1 MSNPNVQPLAQDF
14 VIAAQV
20 PDPVRFF
27 FHDPDLTR
35 LDDGTLLLAA
45 PQWHRPG
52 WDYSRR
58 LRLLRSDDGGLTWV
72 ELPGLPYEE
81 ATPFVLDGRLLMF
94 VQEKCHKD
102 FLIVASDDRGETWS
116 DPRTVIEGPIWN
128 ISTSRVLRPEAV
140 YWAMDWDLPDHGH
153 GGKTMLRLD
162 RSMPPLDPGAW
173 TLSNIVRQPEIPAA
187 MTRNLFPDGNRPQL
201 SGGWRDPLVWLE
213 PNTVEVRGRIRAFCR
228 CVFDEYAAAHIAAV
242 FDYDPDANR
251 MSFTQFA
258 AWPGAQCKFYIIH
271 DHSASMYWMLSNLIT
286 NSQDLLGWAEKCG
299 SPDITEARETNG
311 GGSISTMESTA
322 STGFRPVA
330 WPAGPTTSTAASCI
344 PAPSWTGTI
353 SWYSRAP
360 AGTRATSMTPTS
372 VPSTAFETT
381 AVWPWTS
388 TLEAFTDCGHVLAR
402 ISRYASTVFASPISS
417 ASPISAWPIETSRTP
432 GMEQNLP
439 RFSRFRSC
447 PALTP
452 RPAS

>member
-20 PDPVRFF
+20 PDPMQVF
-27 FHDPDLTR
+27 FHDPDLAR

-45 PQWHRPG
+45 PQWNRPG
-52 WDYSRR
+52 WDHSRR

-81 ATPFVLDGRLLMF
+81 ATPFVLDGQLLMF

-102 FLIVASDDRGETWS
+102 FLVVASDDRGETWS

-128 ISTSRVLRPEAV
+128 ISTSRVLRPEAL
-140 YWAMDWDLPDHGH
+140 YWAMDYDLPGHGH
-153 GGKTMLRLD
+153 GGKTMLRMN
-162 RSMPPLDPGAW
+162 RSMSPLDPGAW

-213 PNTVEVRGRIRAFCR
+213 PNTVEVSGRIRAFCR

-242 FDYDPDANR
+242 FDYDPDAQELN
-251 MSFTQFA
+251 FTQFA

-286 NSQDLLGWAEKCG
+286 NSQDLLGWGEKMG
-299 SPDITEARETNG
+299 ESGYHG
-311 GGSISTMESTA
+311 GPGNERRWLYLHYGIDCLNW
-322 STGFRPVA
+322 F
-330 WPAGPTTSTAASCI
+330 PAGCVARWPDNVYRSFMY
-344 PAPSWTGTI
+344 PSAVVDGDDI
-353 SWYSRAP
+353 VILSR
-360 AGTRATSMTPTS
+360 
-372 VPSTAFETT
+372 
-381 AVWPWTS
+381 
-388 TLEAFTDCGHVLAR
+388 
-402 ISRYASTVFASPISS
+402 
-417 ASPISAWPIETSRTP
+417 TSRDSGDQHDADLCTIH
-432 GMEQNLP
+432 
-439 RFSRFRSC
+439 RIRDYRSL
-447 PALTP
+447 AMDLH
-452 RPAS
+452 AGGLH

>member
-20 PDPVRFF
+20 PDPVRSF

-52 WDYSRR
+52 WDHSRR

-102 FLIVASDDRGETWS
+102 FMVVASDDRGETWS

-128 ISTSRVLRPEAV
+128 ISTSRVLRPEAL
-140 YWAMDWDLPDHGH
+140 YWAMDWDLPGRGH

-162 RSMPPLDPGAW
+162 RSMLPLDPGAW

-213 PNTVEVRGRIRAFCR
+213 PNTVDVRGRIRAFCR
-228 CVFDEYAAAHIAAV
+228 CVFDEYAAAHVAAV
-242 FDYDPDANR
+242 FDYDPDLHKLR
-251 MSFTQFA
+251 FTQFA

-271 DHSASMYWMLSNLIT
+271 DRSASMYWMLSNLIT
-286 NSQDLLGWAEKCG
+286 NSQDLLGWAERM
-299 SPDITEARETNG
+299 RETGYHG
-311 GGSISTMESTA
+311 GPGNERRWLYLHYGIDCLNW
-322 STGFRPVA
+322 F
-330 WPAGPTTSTAASCI
+330 PAGCVARWPDNVYRSFMY
-344 PAPSWTGTI
+344 PSAVVDGDDI
-353 SWYSRAP
+353 VVLSR
-360 AGTRATSMTPTS
+360 
-372 VPSTAFETT
+372 
-381 AVWPWTS
+381 
-388 TLEAFTDCGHVLAR
+388 
-402 ISRYASTVFASPISS
+402 
-417 ASPISAWPIETSRTP
+417 TSRDSGDQHDADLCTIH
-432 GMEQNLP
+432 
-439 RFSRFRSC
+439 RIRDYRSL
-447 PALTP
+447 AMDLH
-452 RPAS
+452 AGGLH

>member
-20 PDPVRFF
+20 PDPVRLF

-102 FLIVASDDRGETWS
+102 FLVVASDDRGETWS

-153 GGKTMLRLD
+153 GGKTMLQLD
-162 RSMPPLDPGAW
+162 RSMSPLDPGAW

-251 MSFTQFA
+251 LSFTQFA

-286 NSQDLLGWAEKCG
+286 NSQDLLGWAEKM
-299 SPDITEARETNG
+299 RESGYHG
-311 GGSISTMESTA
+311 GPGNERRWLYLHYGIDCLNW
-322 STGFRPVA
+322 F
-330 WPAGPTTSTAASCI
+330 PAGCVARWPDNVYRSFMY
-344 PAPSWTGTI
+344 PSAVVDGDDI
-353 SWYSRAP
+353 VVLSR
-360 AGTRATSMTPTS
+360 
-372 VPSTAFETT
+372 
-381 AVWPWTS
+381 
-388 TLEAFTDCGHVLAR
+388 
-402 ISRYASTVFASPISS
+402 
-417 ASPISAWPIETSRTP
+417 TSRDSGDQHDADLCTIHRIR
-432 GMEQNLP
+432 NY
-439 RFSRFRSC
+439 RSL
-447 PALTP
+447 AMDLH
-452 RPAS
+452 AGGLH